1 MQVRVK
7 ICGITRVEDALLAET
22 LGAFAL
28 GFVFAKGSRRRL
40 EPETARRIVQALGP
54 LVVRVGVFQDQEP
67 EAVLRTMER
76 AHLQVAQLHGNE
88 PPEWAER
95 VGRFYPVIKA
105 FTLMG
110 PADPTWA
117 HYPAAA
123 FLLDG
128 KTPGGGQGYPREW
141 ALPLLRTGKRVILA
155 GGITPENLEEVLAL
169 RPYALDLSSG
179 VEEAPGR
186 KSEARLRAL
195 FARLEAWG
203 QGGMMGA

>member
-7 ICGITRVEDALLAET
+7 ICGITRVEDALLAEA

-28 GFVFAKGSRRRL
+28 GFVFAKGSKRRL
-40 EPETARRIVQALGP
+40 EPDTARRIVQALGP

-67 EAVLRTMER
+67 EEVLRTMER
-76 AHLQVAQLHGNE
+76 ARLQVAQLHGSE
-88 PPEWAER
+88 PPEWAEA

-105 FTLMG
+105 FRLLG
-110 PADPTWA
+110 PAEPGWA
-117 HYPAAA
+117 DYPAEAL
-123 FLLDG
+123 LLDG
-128 KTPGGGQGYPREW
+128 PRPGSGQGYPREW
-141 ALPLLRTGKRVILA
+141 ALPLLKGGKRVILA
-155 GGITPENLEEVLAL
+155 GGIGPENLEEVLAL

-203 QGGMMGA
+203 RRV